1 MAFRSTSFFCRLESI
16 PSQGYSVKTDSGGG
30 EGVSGA
36 SFPFVGVGVVGVAV
50 FGVEG
55 VSAVVVAAAAAVVE
69 VVSLLL
75 VVVVV
80 VVVAPLLAVEVVLL
94 DGVASVSGL
103 VDSFKFRDFSIRSIL
118 SIMPCSA

>member
-55 VSAVVVAAAAAVVE
+55 VSAVAVAAAAVVE